1 MTDNRRP
8 ARIHRFRPSM
18 ITPTDDAIPDY
29 MNLMGMMF
37 SMCSLMLKIKWCAW
51 IAIFAALVG
60 FANSR
65 TTDDAKQ
72 VLSSFMLSISA
83 VVVTYMQNPAPMTI
97 PFIQ

>member
-1 MTDNRRP
+1 MSDNRRTF
-8 ARIHRFRPSM
+8 RIHRFRPAL
-18 ITPTDDAIPDY
+18 ITQVDDALPDY
-29 MNLMGMMF
+29 MNLMGMIF

-51 IAIFAALVG
+51 VAIFAALVG

-65 TTDDAKQ
+65 SSDDAKQ

-97 PFIQ
+97 PFMQ